1 MDLHSFRS
9 RTFQFE
15 DFIIAWS
22 DRLKACGE
30 HTALTA
36 KIQKDIDKFQVSDN
50 NKKQQNKKTFNAI
63 FIMGLLQRKGT

>member
-1 MDLHSFRS
+1 MSVMPQGLIIIFTLFRS

-22 DRLKACGE
+22 ERLKACGE

-36 KIQKDIDKFQVSDN
+36 KIQKDIDKFQVKRN
-50 NKKQQNKKTFNAI
+50 
-63 FIMGLLQRKGT
+63 G